1 MKSFLDLPA
10 EVRMNVYHHL
20 LRPQKVSIEAQSLE
34 RLTSEKKDS
43 MAFIIPT
50 PHSSQVLLLNK
61 SINAEAEPVYYATL
75 TIVLDIPS
83 PFNLLTKPL
92 HTDRFPPMKKIV
104 HFEIKVTP
112 QSWIDPVEDWSL
124 WLQLDCVRSLKIL
137 RSSVEWCRPYLV
149 GIGGAYKS
157 TIRYRVAYIRLRSIA
172 LDLLIGTNLDRLEDK
187 SSSGRRVEFQLS
199 ITHKPAGN
207 TRMVS

>member
-34 RLTSEKKDS
+34 RLTSDKKDS

-137 RSSVEWCRPYLV
+137 CSSVEWCRPYLV

-157 TIRYRVAYIRLRSIA
+157 TIRYRIAYIRLRSIA